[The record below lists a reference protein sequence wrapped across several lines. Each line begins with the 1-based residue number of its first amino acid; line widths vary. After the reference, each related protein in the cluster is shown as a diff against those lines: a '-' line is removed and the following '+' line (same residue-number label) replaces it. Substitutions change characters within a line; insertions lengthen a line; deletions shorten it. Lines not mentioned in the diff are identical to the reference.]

1 MYDEHNKENKAQ
13 NSKPNGDQNANE
25 AYHWNTPAPESSA
38 YRSGAGARET
48 FPQSNPQQQPP
59 PEPQSTQRPPYVQ
72 ARAVHTPE
80 HRTPLYEREHKRFG
94 SGFHGGGSG
103 HSGSGSGAK
112 KNGAGQDHSPGAGV
126 RPGLRPGGRRGWQRR
141 RKQLFAA
148 LHHSAGQ
155 QPHSE

>member
-13 NSKPNGDQNANE
+13 NSKPNCDQNANE

-72 ARAVHTPE
+72 AEPVHTPE
-80 HRTPLYEREHKRFG
+80 HGTPLYEREHKRFG

-112 KNGAGQDHSPGAGV
+112 KNGAGSRAFFCFSV
-126 RPGLRPGGRRGWQRR
+126 
-141 RKQLFAA
+141 FT
-148 LHHSAGQ
+148 SA
-155 QPHSE
+155 SYS

>member
-48 FPQSNPQQQPP
+48 FPQSNPQQPP

-72 ARAVHTPE
+72 AEPVHTPE
-80 HRTPLYEREHKRFG
+80 HGPPFTSVNINVSVPD
-94 SGFHGGGSG
+94 ST
-103 HSGSGSGAK
+103 A
-112 KNGAGQDHSPGAGV
+112 AAAV
-126 RPGLRPGGRRGWQRR
+126 TAAVAAAQRKMAR
-141 RKQLFAA
+141 AR
-148 LHHSAGQ
+148 S
-155 QPHSE
+155 

>member
-72 ARAVHTPE
+72 AEPVQTPDSTAAAAVTAAVAAAQRKTARA
-80 HRTPLYEREHKRFG
+80 R
-94 SGFHGGGSG
+94 S
-103 HSGSGSGAK
+103 
-112 KNGAGQDHSPGAGV
+112 
-126 RPGLRPGGRRGWQRR
+126 
-141 RKQLFAA
+141 
-148 LHHSAGQ
+148 
-155 QPHSE
+155 